1 MQKLPSVFL
10 LGALLLSGTA
20 AADEPVQPPYGH
32 DSNPDACGAVLCL
45 LGMTRDGDCDK
56 YIQKYF
62 SIKRYKH
69 GHFSPSRTKA
79 ARGEAVE
86 SLSLIHILRR
96 TCLDAQQW
104 RSRSI
109 ARALTSW
116 APLAKVA

>member
-1 MQKLPSVFL
+1 MSAHQRILAGSFGFSQPQL
-10 LGALLLSGTA
+10 LNVSFRST
-20 AADEPVQPPYGH
+20 ERQTP

-79 ARGEAVE
+79 ARGETVE
-86 SLSLIHILRR
+86 S
-96 TCLDAQQW
+96 CKDDEG
-104 RSRSI
+104 
-109 ARALTSW
+109 LTKKANDIW
-116 APLAKVA
+116 GPVEHGF

>member
-10 LGALLLSGTA
+10 LGALLLSGPA
-20 AADEPVQPPYGH
+20 VADEPVQPPYGH

-79 ARGEAVE
+79 ARGEAVQSCKDDE
-86 SLSLIHILRR
+86 G
-96 TCLDAQQW
+96 
-104 RSRSI
+104 
-109 ARALTSW
+109 LTKKANDIW
-116 APLAKVA
+116 GPVEHGF